1 MKGVS
6 AVIATILLLL
16 IVIAIVGFAFGFFQ
30 RFFGIATSQGTTQL
44 TNIQGQTD
52 YSLRVESVT
61 TAAVSP
67 FNSAVLIRNLGTQT
81 VSTSVLG
88 FFVDGAQKVVGTDVA
103 CPVTIAS
110 NAVGSCV
117 ITGGTTLATAGCPS
131 GDALLITTPGMSATY
146 TC

>member
-52 YSLRVESVT
+52 YSLRVESVSTPT
-61 TAAVSP
+61 TGQLDST
-67 FNSAVLIRNLGTQT
+67 VLIRNLGTQT

-88 FFVDGAQKVVGTDVA
+88 FFVDGAQKILGTGVLT
-103 CPVTIAS
+103 CPTTIAS
-110 NAVGSCV
+110 NVVGSCV
-117 ITGGTTLATAGCPS
+117 IIGTTSVAGCPS
-131 GDALLITTPGMSATY
+131 GSDLLITTPGMSATY

>member
-44 TNIQGQTD
+44 ANIQGQTD
-52 YSLRVESVT
+52 YSLRVESVSNT
-61 TAAVSP
+61 TEAS
-67 FNSAVLIRNLGTQT
+67 STVLIRNLGTQA
-81 VSTSVLG
+81 VSESVLG
-88 FFVDGAQKVVGTDVA
+88 FFVDGVQKTGVSLTGCTD
-103 CPVTIAS
+103 TIAS
-110 NAVGSCV
+110 NAVGSCNV
-117 ITGGTTLATAGCPS
+117 LPPCPVGAT
-131 GDALLITTPGMSATY
+131 LLITTPGMSATY